1 MSVLVLNSAYE
12 PIQTVSPRK
21 AIKLIVRGVAI
32 AEKYTEEIWKSVA
45 TEFVVPS
52 VVRLLNFYKIPNR
65 IYRLSKR
72 NIFARDNWTCQYCK
86 TKLSTSNGTLD
97 HIVPRSKGGES
108 SWENLVTACKPCNS
122 RKGNKTPNEA
132 GMQLAVKT
140 ARLNSRAILRN
151 HGASRGEWHE
161 YLFLGA

>member
-32 AEKYTEEIWKSVA
+32 AEKYTEEVWRGVTSEII
-45 TEFVVPS
+45 VPS

-86 TKLSTSNGTLD
+86 DKLTSSNGTLD
-97 HIVPRSKGGES
+97 HVVPRSRGGES

-122 RKGNKTPNEA
+122 QKGNRTPNEA
-132 GMQLAVKT
+132 GMKLAVKGL
-140 ARLNSRAILRN
+140 RLNYRAILRN
-151 HGASRGEWHE
+151 HGASREEWHE
-161 YLFLGA
+161 YLFLSA

>member
-108 SWENLVTACKPCNS
+108 SWENLVTAWKPCNS

-140 ARLNSRAILRN
+140 ARLNYRAILRN